1 MSTPRWLPVVL
12 VVSACSAAPALA
24 LVVQAVD
31 ESVGK
36 LADSPPPRLV
46 DLLNRR
52 DASVD
57 GWQSE
62 VDGERA
68 QKALYALTGL
78 ITCRTGDCEAS
89 VAELCEENARASA
102 LRPSGLELVHDT
114 GELRVQRPA
123 AAWKADFVHEGAAGL
138 LRALREL
145 GTGHA
150 DGATP
155 KASIKVFA
163 IEELPGGFATRSY
176 VWIASRSAN
185 GGLQQNGTWRCEW
198 TRGDGDALPR
208 LRSVSL
214 ERYDEASDRRATP
227 WFVDCTQAALGGTLA
242 MQRQLVHGIDHWAG
256 SLDAHLGIAL
266 GGYEGLC
273 VGDADGDGLEDLY
286 VGQPGGLPNAL
297 FLQQPDGTFR
307 EVAAE
312 RGVDWLD
319 STPSALFCDL
329 DSDGDLDLAIQ
340 TDPNLL
346 LMENDGRAHF
356 TLRASLRTWGTESI
370 AAADYDEDGDLD
382 LYVCNYMIPDTA
394 ERAPLPYHDANN
406 GRANVL
412 LRNDVGGGEW
422 KFVEVTEEVGL
433 DHRNH
438 RYSFAASW
446 EDYDDD
452 GDLDLYVANDF
463 GRNNLYRNDGG
474 RFRDVADLA
483 GVEDMAAGMGV
494 SWGDYDQDGLVDLHV
509 GNMFSS
515 AGGRIA
521 FQRRFMEGVS
531 EELRS
536 SYQRHARG
544 NSLFR
549 NLGDGTFADVSE
561 QAGITMGRWAWGST
575 FVDFDNDGRPDL
587 FTPNGFLTGEDPEDL

>member
-1 MSTPRWLPVVL
+1 V
-12 VVSACSAAPALA
+12 SAAPSTLLVLLASALVAGPALA
-24 LVVQAVD
+24 RTPQGED
-31 ESVGK
+31 ETVGRI
-36 LADSPPPRLV
+36 ADSPPPRLA

-68 QKALYALTGL
+68 QQALYALAAL
-78 ITCRTGDCEAS
+78 IACRTEDCEATL
-89 VAELCEENARASA
+89 VPLCEPSVRASV
-102 LRPSGLELVHDT
+102 LRPGELALVHDT
-114 GELRVQRPA
+114 GELQVRRPA
-123 AAWKADFVHEGAAGL
+123 AAWAAQFVHEGPSGL

-145 GTGHA
+145 GAGHA
-150 DGATP
+150 DAASP
-155 KASIKVFA
+155 KASIKVFS
-163 IEELPGGFATRSY
+163 IEELPSGFATRSY
-176 VWIASRSAN
+176 VWIASRSVA
-185 GGLQQNGTWRCEW
+185 GGVQQNGTWRCEW
-198 TRGDGDALPR
+198 TRGEGEALPR
-208 LRSVSL
+208 LRSVQL
-214 ERYDEASDRRATP
+214 ERYDEASDRRARP
-227 WFVDCTQAALGGTLA
+227 MFVDCTKATLGGTRR
-242 MQRQLVHGIDHWAG
+242 MTEQLVHGIDHWAAG
-256 SLDAHLGIAL
+256 LDAHLGIAL

-297 FLQQPDGTFR
+297 FLQQPDGSFR

-312 RGVDWLD
+312 SGVDWLD

-329 DSDGDLDLAIQ
+329 DRDGDLDLAIQ

-346 LMENDGRAHF
+346 LMENDGRARF

-412 LRNDVGGGEW
+412 LRNDTAAGAW
-422 KFVEVTEEVGL
+422 KFVEVTDEVGL

-438 RYSFAASW
+438 RYSFAACW

-494 SWGDYDQDGLVDLHV
+494 SWGDFDQDGLVDLHV

-521 FQRRFMEGVS
+521 FQRRFMEGAS

-561 QAGITMGRWAWGST
+561 EAGITMGRWAWGST

-587 FTPNGFLTGEDPEDL
+587 FTPNGFLTGEDPADL